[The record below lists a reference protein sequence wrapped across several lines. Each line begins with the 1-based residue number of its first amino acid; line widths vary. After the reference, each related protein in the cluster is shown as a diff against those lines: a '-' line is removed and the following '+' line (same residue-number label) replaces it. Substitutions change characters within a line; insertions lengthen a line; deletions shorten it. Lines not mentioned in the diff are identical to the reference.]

1 MDGQEK
7 GPRAQTGFRSPT
19 CRLGLAGLALG
30 AGVALHGRRSAAREA
45 SRLAGTDPLTGGW
58 NLRRFQTE
66 VEKTLEKAQGG
77 DVAVMVVDI
86 SRFKNFNDAFG
97 YAEGDRL
104 ILELDQLSKS
114 YEGEGEFH
122 AHIGAD
128 QFVAL
133 LRWRGLEDF
142 AARFARLD
150 TDVNGLEMLKS
161 RNCRILCYGGVAVF
175 DGPSGCGRHSAIE
188 LIDRARY
195 ARECV
200 RESPRSTFALYAQSI
215 KDSDIA
221 RRALQGA
228 AVNALA
234 NGEFVPYYQPKVAL
248 GTGEIV
254 GFEALARW
262 QVSEG
267 EVIGPAGFVEPLES
281 NGFMPEV
288 DFCILRQACAFLRDR
303 IAAGLPVVPM
313 ACNFSRLNLLDD
325 AFVSTLLSTV
335 LEYGVPCELLELE
348 LTESIAMEDL
358 LRVAAVAEGFKKNGF
373 SLAIDD
379 FGSGYSSL
387 GMLQALPVDVL
398 KIDRS
403 LLVSS
408 QGDSRSRI
416 ILESVVTMA
425 DRLGVSVVVEGV
437 ETLEQA
443 ALLQALDPRIVVQGY
458 LCSPA
463 VPRAEAAA
471 LLDGGRL
478 FSLL

>member
-1 MDGQEK
+1 MDEEEG
-7 GPRAQTGFRSPT
+7 RRRVQTGFRSPT
-19 CRLGLAGLALG
+19 SRLGLAGLALG
-30 AGVALHGRRSAAREA
+30 AGVALHGRMSAAREA

-66 VEKTLEKAQGG
+66 AEKTLEKAQGG
-77 DVAVMVVDI
+77 DVAVLVVDI

-104 ILELDQLSKS
+104 ILELDRLSKS

-150 TDVNGLEMLKS
+150 ADVNGLEMLKS
-161 RNCRILCYGGVAVF
+161 RNCRILCFGGVAVF
-175 DGPSGCGRHSAIE
+175 DSPNECGRHSAIE

-200 RESPRSTFALYAQSI
+200 RESPRSTFALYAQAI
-215 KDSDIA
+215 KDRDIA

-228 AVNALA
+228 AVTALA

-248 GTGEIV
+248 GTGEVV

-262 QVSEG
+262 QVSDR
-267 EVIGPAGFVEPLES
+267 EVIAPAGFVEPLES

-358 LRVAAVAEGFKKNGF
+358 LRVAAVVEGFKKSGF